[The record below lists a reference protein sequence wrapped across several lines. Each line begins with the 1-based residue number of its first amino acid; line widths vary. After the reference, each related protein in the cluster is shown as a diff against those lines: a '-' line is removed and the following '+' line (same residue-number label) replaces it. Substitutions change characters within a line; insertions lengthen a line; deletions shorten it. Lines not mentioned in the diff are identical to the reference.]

1 MLEDKSGNAAASI
14 ADGCLRSEKEEVKWK
29 KIASEPGIFPW
40 HKKPAVLT
48 VLPTQFMIC
57 WGMSGLSSQSGKI
70 LEIYYLGLEFTYSIH
85 IKHSKLATLA
95 MLPYLKK

>member
-29 KIASEPGIFPW
+29 KKIASELGIFPW

-48 VLPTQFMIC
+48 VLPTQ
-57 WGMSGLSSQSGKI
+57 
-70 LEIYYLGLEFTYSIH
+70 
-85 IKHSKLATLA
+85 
-95 MLPYLKK
+95 